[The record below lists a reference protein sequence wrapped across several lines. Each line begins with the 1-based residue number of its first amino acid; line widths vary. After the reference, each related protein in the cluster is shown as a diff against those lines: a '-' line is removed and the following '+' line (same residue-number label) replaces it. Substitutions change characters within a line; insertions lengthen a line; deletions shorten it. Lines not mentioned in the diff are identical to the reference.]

1 MFWKIL
7 SGVFFCKN
15 FTLVRKCKIRWYAL
29 SMYKLIWNELFS
41 KIKYRFSQ
49 GIKCM
54 EFIEAHAK
62 FYKIVWCCL
71 EGRLWLIYHLFL
83 FIGKLENQMQKL
95 RATMKKEALFYDFW
109 WHFWPK
115 KLVPFNHCALTWQ
128 YWWQKSHERSSS
140 RRTLLYFTC
149 YYYILWIWSWKN
161 SRYFPYFV
169 FKRFSINNGC
179 CLDPLQITDLYN
191 NLSISVRVCVQT
203 LSPPPVL
210 VRFEL

>member
-1 MFWKIL
+1 MASYNSIKCIPNMNRANT
-7 SGVFFCKN
+7 G
-15 FTLVRKCKIRWYAL
+15 RKVL
-29 SMYKLIWNELFS
+29 LFS
-41 KIKYRFSQ
+41 
-49 GIKCM
+49 G
-54 EFIEAHAK
+54 FINLVIIYSALTVSSAK
-62 FYKIVWCCL
+62 AKSDKWDENVRPKLVFD
-71 EGRLWLIYHLFL
+71 FL
-83 FIGKLENQMQKL
+83 NKESSLANTADSEDPNQSKLENQMQKL